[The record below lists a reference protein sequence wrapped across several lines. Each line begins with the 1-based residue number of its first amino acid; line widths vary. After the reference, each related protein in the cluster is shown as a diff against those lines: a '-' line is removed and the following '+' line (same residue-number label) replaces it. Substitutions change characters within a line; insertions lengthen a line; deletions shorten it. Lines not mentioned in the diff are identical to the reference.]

1 MSYTNEMNEDDY
13 TIAGIDADNS
23 KELVVFSGFL
33 SYSKNWPATL
43 DYKGKVYKFNGKEP
57 LPDVYVGH
65 YFSMAVYVE
74 QEYLAE
80 A

>member
-1 MSYTNEMNEDDY
+1 MTYNNEMNEDDY
-13 TIAGIDADNS
+13 TIAGIDSDNS

-33 SYSKNWPATL
+33 SYSKNWPAIL

-65 YFSMAVYVE
+65 YWSMAIYLE
-74 QEYLAE
+74 QDNLPE

>member
-1 MSYTNEMNEDDY
+1 MPDTNEMNEDDY
-13 TIAGIDADNS
+13 TIAGIDSDNS
-23 KELVVFSGFL
+23 KELIVFSGFL

-65 YFSMAVYVE
+65 YWSMAIYLE
-74 QEYLAE
+74 QGDFPE